1 MSRPGGHDRIPRTLT
16 AIIVAIALLSIP
28 QQAVPYKLP
37 DVRIADTD
45 MELCAEDALAGRL
58 VRLDEISRAVDTQ
71 HIEKHR
77 LNPKI
82 KLSKNERPYV
92 RAYENLMDEIT
103 FWKYVVGLK
112 RSLLGLK
119 GLPIEAT
126 PEADAMAKVII
137 ETIYRLSQEYR
148 VTTSAWIHNWLVTH
162 GIRRKGHCYHY
173 VDDLRKE
180 LSVRQWLY
188 FDIHWGEAW
197 PGEFRE
203 NNALVITAKESPFDS
218 GLAIDAWRTAGK
230 PFWTPV
236 AGDRFPWRE
245 AFDVE
250 IESGPY

>member
-1 MSRPGGHDRIPRTLT
+1 MARALT
-16 AIIVAIALLSIP
+16 AIIVAIIIFSIP
-28 QQAVPYKLP
+28 QPAVAYKLP
-37 DVRIADTD
+37 DVHITDTD

-58 VRLDEISRAVDTQ
+58 ARLDEISRAVSTQ
-71 HIEKHR
+71 HIEEHR

-82 KLSKNERPYV
+82 RLSKNERPYV
-92 RAYENLMDEIT
+92 RAYENLRDEIA
-103 FWKYVVGLK
+103 FWRYVVGLK

-119 GLPIEAT
+119 ELPIQAT

-162 GIRRKGHCYHY
+162 DIRRKGHCYHY

-203 NNALVITAKESPFDS
+203 NNALVITAKGALFDR
-218 GLAIDAWRTAGK
+218 GLAIDAWRRAGK
-230 PFWTPV
+230 PFWTSV
-236 AGDRFPWRE
+236 SSDRFPWKE

-250 IESGPY
+250 IE